1 MFECAFLCIHCHAAV
16 VAHMF
21 VTAGSYV
28 EERSLS
34 AVRITDQGYLDDL
47 SPGFRQCSHL
57 SLEIRLA
64 LGVQSRQGLPFG
76 KHLLRLGLTDDLD
89 L

>member
-1 MFECAFLCIHCHAAV
+1 MFERTLLRIHCHTAV
-16 VAHMF
+16 VSYMF
-21 VTAGSYV
+21 MTAGSYV

-64 LGVQSRQGLPFG
+64 LGIQSRQGLPFG